1 MHKPLV
7 REIYFTLMKG
17 DIQNASFRI
26 SLLCPI
32 HIINLVDKTKI
43 SCYTFPPLPPKQQHI
58 FLGTWP
64 LNLFLIT
71 LSLNF
76 SLGDLTT
83 PQLSFCLEQI

>member
-1 MHKPLV
+1 MQAL
-7 REIYFTLMKG
+7 ESLFYAQFTLSTQLIKPKYPV
-17 DIQNASFRI
+17 I
-26 SLLCPI
+26 P
-32 HIINLVDKTKI
+32 
-43 SCYTFPPLPPKQQHI
+43 FPPLPPKQQHS

>member
-1 MHKPLV
+1 MQAL
-7 REIYFTLMKG
+7 ESLFYAQFTLSTQLIKPKYPF
-17 DIQNASFRI
+17 I
-26 SLLCPI
+26 P
-32 HIINLVDKTKI
+32 
-43 SCYTFPPLPPKQQHI
+43 FPPLPPKQQHS

-83 PQLSFCLEQI
+83 PQLSFCLKQI